1 MINSERNTAV
11 VVLISGSGSNLQA
24 IIDATQRG
32 DLDIEIK
39 AVISNRPGVQGIQRA
54 AKAGIPTETLDHK
67 AFTSRTEFDRALQQC
82 IDSYHPELL
91 VLAGFMRILTTDFVR
106 HYQGRLL
113 NIHPSLLPKY
123 PGLNTH
129 QRAIEAQDSEHGASV
144 HFVTEELDG
153 GPLIIQGRV
162 AIQAGDTPTQ
172 LAKRVLHAEHK
183 IYPQAIQWF
192 SQGLLQLV
200 DNHVL
205 FNKEPRHQ
213 PFIFNMEEERGI
225 DNES

>member
-1 MINSERNTAV
+1 MSRTKQNMAI

-24 IIDATQRG
+24 IIDATECD

-39 AVISNRPGVQGIQRA
+39 AVISNRPEAQGLQRA

-67 AFTSRTEFDRALQQC
+67 AFASRLEFDRALQQR
-82 IDSYHPELL
+82 IDRYHPELL
-91 VLAGFMRILTTDFVR
+91 VLAGFMRILSTDFVR

-129 QRAIEAQDSEHGASV
+129 QRAIEAQESEHGASV

-162 AIQAGDTPTQ
+162 AVQADDTPTQ
-172 LAKRVLHAEHK
+172 LAQRVLHTEHK

-192 SQGLLQLV
+192 SQGRLQLAN
-200 DNHVL
+200 NHVL
-205 FNKEPRHQ
+205 FDKEPRHQ
-213 PFIFNMEEERGI
+213 PFIFNMEEGRE
-225 DNES
+225 